1 MATIT
6 KTILNSCNESNHT
19 GKEIMDGNLESSGR
33 V

>member
-1 MATIT
+1 MATIMET
-6 KTILNSCNESNHT
+6 TLKSCNKSNHT